1 MLFIL
6 NYKLFLNFC
15 QLFLFKKNKVW
26 YNTKKEV
33 VMTNH
38 ITKLIEDSGKKLT
51 EISSAT
57 NIPYPTLSG
66 YNQGIRTPKKENAQ
80 KLADYFGVSVAYI
93 LGIDEERYAPSNL
106 KIVTDS
112 FKTSEITSVTPFKS
126 DMEKLKKGI
135 ELGEIHLSMPL
146 NEGFSDDFRRILAR
160 YLINHEEEFMKTFT
174 KHMNS
179 LKRESEIWQTWIQTE
194 EYRIRQEDRHKK

>member
-1 MLFIL
+1 
-6 NYKLFLNFC
+6 
-15 QLFLFKKNKVW
+15 
-26 YNTKKEV
+26 
-33 VMTNH
+33 MTNH

-57 NIPYPTLSG
+57 NIAYPTLSG

-93 LGIDEERYAPSNL
+93 LGLDDNKNAPSNL
-106 KIVTDS
+106 KIVADS

-126 DMEKLKKGI
+126 DMDRLTKSI

-146 NEGFSDDFRRILAR
+146 NETFSDEFRRVLSG
-160 YLINHEEEFMKTFT
+160 YLVDYEETFIKHLI

-179 LKRESEIWQTWIQTE
+179 QNRESDLWKTWTQTE
-194 EYRIRQEDRHKK
+194 EYQIRRTDREKK

>member
-1 MLFIL
+1 
-6 NYKLFLNFC
+6 
-15 QLFLFKKNKVW
+15 
-26 YNTKKEV
+26 
-33 VMTNH
+33 MTNH

-57 NIPYPTLSG
+57 NIAYPTLSG

-93 LGIDEERYAPSNL
+93 LGLDDKNAPSNL
-106 KIVTDS
+106 KIVADS

-126 DMEKLKKGI
+126 DVDRLKKSI

-146 NEGFSDDFRRILAR
+146 NEAFSDEFRRFLLG
-160 YLINHEEEFMKTFT
+160 YLVDYEDTFIKHLI

-179 LKRESEIWQTWIQTE
+179 QNRESDLWKTWTQTE

>member
-1 MLFIL
+1 
-6 NYKLFLNFC
+6 
-15 QLFLFKKNKVW
+15 
-26 YNTKKEV
+26 
-33 VMTNH
+33 MTNN
-38 ITKLIEDSGKKLT
+38 IAKLIEESGKKIKS
-51 EISSAT
+51 ISEALDIS
-57 NIPYPTLSG
+57 YPTLSS
-66 YNQGIRTPKKENAQ
+66 YNQGIRKPKKENAQ

-146 NEGFSDDFRRILAR
+146 NEGFSDDF
-160 YLINHEEEFMKTFT
+160 T

>member
-1 MLFIL
+1 
-6 NYKLFLNFC
+6 
-15 QLFLFKKNKVW
+15 
-26 YNTKKEV
+26 
-33 VMTNH
+33 MTNH

-80 KLADYFGVSVAYI
+80 KLADYFNVSISYI
-93 LGIDEERYAPSNL
+93 LGIDEEKQAPSPF

-126 DMEKLKKGI
+126 DMDRLKKSI

-146 NEGFSDDFRRILAR
+146 NESFSDEFRRILSS
-160 YLINHEEEFMKTFT
+160 YLVNYEDTFIKNLT
-174 KHMNS
+174 KYMNNQN
-179 LKRESEIWQTWIQTE
+179 RESEIWQTWIQTE